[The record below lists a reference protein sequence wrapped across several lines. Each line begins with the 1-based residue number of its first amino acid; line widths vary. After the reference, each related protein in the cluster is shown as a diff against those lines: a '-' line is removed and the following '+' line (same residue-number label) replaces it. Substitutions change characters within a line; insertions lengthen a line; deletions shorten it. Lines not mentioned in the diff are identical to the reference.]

1 LRFYFS
7 FILSFAPPSL
17 WSQGKVE
24 DYDRAFALREKF
36 EGQAINVPDRPVWIE
51 KTPRFWYR
59 KTVKGG
65 HEFIL
70 VDAEKATKRPA
81 FDHEKLAAAL
91 NKETGEKFTATTLPF
106 RAIRFVD
113 DEKAIGFEY
122 RGSAWRF
129 DLATYEL
136 KKTGPAREFK
146 ASRMAGRTSVA
157 RRLKRLRRNQK
168 HPLTKNGKP
177 LSVITMSGFAR
188 SKAAKNSL

>member
-1 LRFYFS
+1 MKNTSMKHGFRITGPLALLIALFIFS
-7 FILSFAPPSL
+7 SVLSFAPPSL

-36 EGQAINVPDRPVWIE
+36 DGQAINVPDRPAWIE

-70 VDAEKATKRPA
+70 VDAEKATKQPA

-91 NKETGEKFTATTLPF
+91 SKEGDEKFTAITLPF
-106 RAIRFVD
+106 RAIRFLEG
-113 DEKAIGFEY
+113 EKAIEFEFK
-122 RGSAWRF
+122 GSTWRF

-136 KKTGPAREFK
+136 KKTGPGRGFRGEPDGWQDVGGPPAQA
-146 ASRMAGRTSVA
+146 AS
-157 RRLKRLRRNQK
+157 
-168 HPLTKNGKP
+168 
-177 LSVITMSGFAR
+177 
-188 SKAAKNSL
+188 